1 MTKRL
6 SHFEELDLIKG
17 LKSAS
22 PDSREY
28 KLILDKL
35 VTHNFGLVHKLVNKF
50 PMKNATCSYEDLF
63 QEGVA
68 GLIHGIEKFDEGRGC
83 RLSTYVYNWIS
94 AYVRRYY
101 QNHSR
106 NVRVPVHVS
115 DKQMKLNKQIEQ
127 LTSDLGRTPTLEEI
141 RAVND
146 NVDMVRSSMVNCVSL
161 NAIVGDDSE
170 LEAIVGTEDRT
181 EEFESVVDCEFLL
194 SQLRDLVSE
203 RDYGILIKRY
213 GLDGEGYRTLNELS
227 QEYDLTRAR
236 LHQIEQNLIG
246 RMRSMV

>member
-28 KLILDKL
+28 KFILDKL

-83 RLSTYVYNWIS
+83 DCPPMCTTGSLHTSVVTIRTTL
-94 AYVRRYY
+94 
-101 QNHSR
+101 R

-227 QEYDLTRAR
+227 QEMDLTRAR